1 MLGTT
6 EWIVIGTV
14 AVLLFGAPQ
23 ILKWARALGQ
33 AKKEFKD
40 ATKEIEE
47 TKVEE
52 KQ

>member
-6 EWIVIGTV
+6 EWVVIGTI
-14 AVLLFGAPQ
+14 AILLFGAPQ

-33 AKKEFKD
+33 ARKEFTD

-47 TKVEE
+47 PRKEN
-52 KQ
+52 K